1 MGLNLLLDTDNQT
14 ILTWT
19 VSMIQAEQL
28 APDTIMFHVRG
39 PFHTRAAKELSLMVF
54 RSHRLGFKTF
64 LFNLGQV
71 SPLDDQGYRQLAI
84 IGQGLQDKGYT
95 WKVIHPPLSS
105 GNQLILRTSLQ
116 HFSQAM
122 LN

>member
-1 MGLNLLLDTDNQT
+1 
-14 ILTWT
+14 
-19 VSMIQAEQL
+19 MIQAEQL

-39 PFHTRAAKELSLMVF
+39 PFHTRVAKELSLMVF

-64 LFNLGQV
+64 LFNLSQI
-71 SPLDDQGYRQLAI
+71 SPLDDQGSRQLAI
-84 IGQGLQDKGYT
+84 IGQGLQDNGYT
-95 WKVIHPPLSS
+95 WKVIQPPLSS

>member
-1 MGLNLLLDTDNQT
+1 
-14 ILTWT
+14 
-19 VSMIQAEQL
+19 MIQVEQL